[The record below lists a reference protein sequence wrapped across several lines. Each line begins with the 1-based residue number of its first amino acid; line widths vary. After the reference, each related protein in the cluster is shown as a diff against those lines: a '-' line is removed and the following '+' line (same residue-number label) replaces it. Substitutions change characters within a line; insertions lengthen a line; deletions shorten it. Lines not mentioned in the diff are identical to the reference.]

1 MTSWALAA
9 LLSIPPAM
17 AQTQAPA
24 ASAPESAQKR
34 IEVGGEITILADA
47 LPRMDVVELRPQA
60 LIEATLRFGGLW
72 RAQFEG
78 FAEGL
83 VADRNGLATDAGVR
97 VREAWIEA
105 AGARGDLRIGYGRLV
120 WGRLDEIQ
128 PSDVINPIDA
138 ARFVFESRSA
148 ARLPVAFVR
157 GRVFMSDSVVAEGV
171 FAPIFRRGTF
181 DELDEATSPFNLTND
196 LILPANAI
204 TGVER
209 IEPPMTWA
217 NVNGGGRVSSTIGRV
232 DVTVGAYRGTEGQG
246 PLVFELSPSAG
257 SAVVGRLVERFPR
270 FTMVAGDFE
279 TVVGQWALRGEVA
292 MFVDRTFQG
301 RRVAGPVRGRALDAG
316 FGFDRAAGEWR
327 MFGSLLLHRRWS
339 DEDPG
344 VDRTDVT
351 VIGSIERRFGR
362 DRYLARVFGAATPG
376 DRSGFLRGLFAW
388 TLRDNLTLEL
398 SAAAFAGEGET
409 LLGLFHRRDFVLS
422 RLRYHW

>member
-9 LLSIPPAM
+9 LLSIPPALSQ
-17 AQTQAPA
+17 AQAPA
-24 ASAPESAQKR
+24 APPLESAQKR

-60 LIEATLRFGGLW
+60 LLEATVRIGGLW
-72 RAQFEG
+72 RARFEG

-83 VADRNGLATDAGVR
+83 VADRNGLVTDGGVR

-105 AGARGDLRIGYGRLV
+105 AGARGELRVGYGRLV

-157 GRVFMSDSVVAEGV
+157 GRVFVSDSVVAEGV

-204 TGVER
+204 AGVER

-257 SAVVGRLVERFPR
+257 PAVVGRLVERFPR

-279 TVVGQWALRGEVA
+279 TVAGQWALRGEVA

-301 RRVAGPVRGRALDAG
+301 RRVAGPVRGKALDAG
-316 FGFDRAAGEWR
+316 LGFDRAAGEWR

-339 DEDPG
+339 DADPG

-351 VIGSIERRFGR
+351 VIGSVERRFGR
-362 DRYLARVFGAATPG
+362 DRYLVRVFGAATPG

-388 TLRDNLTLEL
+388 TLRDNVTLDL

>member
-1 MTSWALAA
+1 MTSWTLAA

-17 AQTQAPA
+17 AQAQAA
-24 ASAPESAQKR
+24 AAPTVVSAQKR

-60 LIEATLRFGGLW
+60 LVEATLRIGGLW

-83 VADRNGLATDAGVR
+83 VADRNGLVTDAGVR

-105 AGARGDLRIGYGRLV
+105 AGARGDLRVGYGRLV

-138 ARFVFESRSA
+138 ARFVFEGRSA

-157 GRVFMSDSVVAEGV
+157 GRVFVSDSVVAEGV

-181 DELDEATSPFNLTND
+181 DELDEARSPFNLTND

-204 TGVER
+204 GGVER

-217 NVNGGGRVSSTIGRV
+217 NVNGGGRVSSTMGRV

-246 PLVFELSPSAG
+246 PLVFELSPIPG
-257 SAVVGRLVERFPR
+257 QAVVGRLVERFPR
-270 FTMVAGDFE
+270 FTMVSGDFE

-339 DEDPG
+339 DEDPS

-388 TLRDNLTLEL
+388 TLRDNVTLEL